1 VNGGEPRRIH
11 GLVVGRKEKEK
22 EKMKEPERAIVGPTN
37 EKVTVSPLVS
47 KKKEGIRL
55 SYNGRL

>member
-11 GLVVGRKEKEK
+11 GLVVGRKEK